1 MNQSPKIALIGCKGL
16 NSQILL
22 NKLLEKNDVNI
33 VLYIEV
39 PIIPKSPK
47 TGHAMSGTM
56 RKIKQSPIKFLG
68 FQFLVF
74 HVAAFLAILFGKSL
88 SSIAKRK
95 GVPVIKKK
103 IVDLEILNLLIKNNI
118 NLIINSSALIL
129 TNEILN
135 IPGTGTLN
143 CHAAPLP
150 EFRGPGNAF
159 WILSEPSKKAYGTI
173 HFVNSGVDNGP
184 VVIQTI
190 PRYIIQSTTLL
201 GLWIN
206 IRLDLSDC
214 LNLILK
220 QYTKNTQI
228 LSCAQDEKKAFQ
240 RSFPDKQAL
249 DKLKVR
255 GHHLANIRDLVVFAK
270 CIFNRA

>member
-1 MNQSPKIALIGCKGL
+1 MNQSTKIALIGCKGL

-22 NKLLEKNDVNI
+22 SKLLGNNDINI
-33 VLYIEV
+33 VLFVEV

-47 TGHAMSGTM
+47 TGQAMSRTM

-74 HVAAFLAILFGKSL
+74 HFAAFLAILFGKSL
-88 SSIAKRK
+88 LSIAKRN

-103 IVDLEILNLLIKNNI
+103 IVDTEFLNLLSSSNI

-129 TNEILN
+129 TEEILR

-159 WILSEPSKKAYGTI
+159 WMLSESSEKAYGTI
-173 HFVNSGVDNGP
+173 HFVNLGVDNGP
-184 VVIQTI
+184 VVIHTV
-190 PRYIIQSTTLL
+190 PHYINQGRTLL
-201 GLWIN
+201 DLWIN
-206 IRLDLSDC
+206 LRLDLSYC

-220 QYTKNTQI
+220 QYK
-228 LSCAQDEKKAFQ
+228 
-240 RSFPDKQAL
+240 
-249 DKLKVR
+249 
-255 GHHLANIRDLVVFAK
+255 
-270 CIFNRA
+270 